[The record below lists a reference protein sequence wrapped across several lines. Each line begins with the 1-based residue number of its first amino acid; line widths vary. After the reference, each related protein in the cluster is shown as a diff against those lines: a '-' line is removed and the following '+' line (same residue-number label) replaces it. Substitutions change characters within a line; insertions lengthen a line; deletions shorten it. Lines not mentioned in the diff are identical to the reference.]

1 LKGVEVV
8 GVIAPLSVDEITVH
22 EDGVTT
28 EETIADPIAIE
39 QPRQEEL

>member
-8 GVIAPLSVDEITVH
+8 GVIAPLSVGEIIVH
-22 EDGVTT
+22 EDGVRM

-39 QPRQEEL
+39 QPSQEKL